1 MSHIHLFFYDNG
13 LKAFLSS
20 CDEISRRVSNAPLI
34 TFTGCLVTL
43 NRELKRALICK
54 IDKDGVNCKIVKFF
68 CLKNVLANKLTKGLL
83 VYEKFSQHFKNSGS
97 NEFLIR
103 CF

>member
-1 MSHIHLFFYDNG
+1 MIMDLRLFYLHVTKYLAESHT
-13 LKAFLSS
+13 
-20 CDEISRRVSNAPLI
+20 RRVSNAPLI

-54 IDKDGVNCKIVKFF
+54 IDKDGVNCKIVNFF